1 MSNYFL
7 YGVKMIEDDS
17 TLEKFA
23 QCIIN
28 GVPEDDLE
36 EIKQR
41 YNVEDNDREYEEEYM
56 QRVRDILYDDISR
69 TDIDYSELMERFA
82 PELGNLLYDMENH
95 GEYEEEY
102 MQRVRDI
109 LYDDISRTDI
119 DYSELMERFAP
130 ELGNLLYDME
140 NHGYDLS
147 ALRLTFFGEKVG
159 ECFNKLV
166 EEKIWFM
173 KFYS

>member
-1 MSNYFL
+1 MKSEFQTENGGKIMANYLL
-7 YGVKMIEDDS
+7 YGNKMIEDDS

-28 GVPEDDLE
+28 GVPEDDLK

-41 YNVEDNDREYEEEYM
+41 YNVEDNDR
-56 QRVRDILYDDISR
+56 
-69 TDIDYSELMERFA
+69 
-82 PELGNLLYDMENH
+82 
-95 GEYEEEY
+95 EYEEEY

>member
-1 MSNYFL
+1 MANYLL
-7 YGVKMIEDDS
+7 YGNKMIEDDS

-95 GEYEEEY
+95 G
-102 MQRVRDI
+102 
-109 LYDDISRTDI
+109 
-119 DYSELMERFAP
+119 
-130 ELGNLLYDME
+130 
-140 NHGYDLS
+140 YDLS

>member
-1 MSNYFL
+1 MKSEFQTENGGKIMANYLL
-7 YGVKMIEDDS
+7 YGNKMIEDDS

-23 QCIIN
+23 QCVID

-36 EIKQR
+36 DIKQR
-41 YNVEDNDREYEEEYM
+41 YNVVDDDTEYE
-56 QRVRDILYDDISR
+56 D
-69 TDIDYSELMERFA
+69 
-82 PELGNLLYDMENH
+82 
-95 GEYEEEY
+95 EY

>member
-95 GEYEEEY
+95 G
-102 MQRVRDI
+102 
-109 LYDDISRTDI
+109 
-119 DYSELMERFAP
+119 
-130 ELGNLLYDME
+130 
-140 NHGYDLS
+140 YDLS

-173 KFYS
+173 KFYSWTE

>member
-7 YGVKMIEDDS
+7 YGEKMIKDDS

-23 QCIIN
+23 QCIID

-36 EIKQR
+36 DIKQR
-41 YNVEDNDREYEEEYM
+41 YNVEDDDREYEDEYM

-82 PELGNLLYDMENH
+82 PELG
-95 GEYEEEY
+95 
-102 MQRVRDI
+102 
-109 LYDDISRTDI
+109 S
-119 DYSELMERFAP
+119 
-130 ELGNLLYDME
+130 LLYDME

>member
-36 EIKQR
+36 EIKQG
-41 YNVEDNDREYEEEYM
+41 YNVEDNDR
-56 QRVRDILYDDISR
+56 
-69 TDIDYSELMERFA
+69 
-82 PELGNLLYDMENH
+82 
-95 GEYEEEY
+95 EYEEEY

-173 KFYS
+173 KFYSWTE

>member
-7 YGVKMIEDDS
+7 YGEKMIKDDS

-23 QCIIN
+23 QCIID

-36 EIKQR
+36 DIKQR
-41 YNVEDNDREYEEEYM
+41 YNVEDDDREYE
-56 QRVRDILYDDISR
+56 D
-69 TDIDYSELMERFA
+69 
-82 PELGNLLYDMENH
+82 
-95 GEYEEEY
+95 EY

-173 KFYS
+173 KFYSWTE

>member
-36 EIKQR
+36 EIKQG
-41 YNVEDNDREYEEEYM
+41 YNVEDNDR
-56 QRVRDILYDDISR
+56 
-69 TDIDYSELMERFA
+69 
-82 PELGNLLYDMENH
+82 
-95 GEYEEEY
+95 EYEEEY

>member
-7 YGVKMIEDDS
+7 YGEKMIKDDS
-17 TLEKFA
+17 TLEKFV
-23 QCIIN
+23 QCIID

-36 EIKQR
+36 DIKQR
-41 YNVEDNDREYEEEYM
+41 YNVEDDDREYEDEYM

-82 PELGNLLYDMENH
+82 PELG
-95 GEYEEEY
+95 
-102 MQRVRDI
+102 
-109 LYDDISRTDI
+109 S
-119 DYSELMERFAP
+119 
-130 ELGNLLYDME
+130 LLYDME

>member
-7 YGVKMIEDDS
+7 YGEKMIKDDS

-23 QCIIN
+23 QCIID

-36 EIKQR
+36 DIKQR
-41 YNVEDNDREYEEEYM
+41 YNVEDDDREYE
-56 QRVRDILYDDISR
+56 D
-69 TDIDYSELMERFA
+69 
-82 PELGNLLYDMENH
+82 
-95 GEYEEEY
+95 EY

-147 ALRLTFFGEKVG
+147 TLGLTFFGEKIG
-159 ECFNKLV
+159 DCFNKLV
-166 EEKIWFM
+166 EEKVWFM
-173 KFYS
+173 KFYRWNSYFKRERTENYE

>member
-7 YGVKMIEDDS
+7 YGEKMIKDDS

-23 QCIIN
+23 QCIID

-36 EIKQR
+36 DIKQR
-41 YNVEDNDREYEEEYM
+41 YNVEDDDREYE
-56 QRVRDILYDDISR
+56 D
-69 TDIDYSELMERFA
+69 
-82 PELGNLLYDMENH
+82 
-95 GEYEEEY
+95 EY

>member
-7 YGVKMIEDDS
+7 YGEKMIKDDS

-23 QCIIN
+23 QCIID

-36 EIKQR
+36 DIKQR
-41 YNVEDNDREYEEEYM
+41 YNVEDDDREYEDEYM

-82 PELGNLLYDMENH
+82 PELG
-95 GEYEEEY
+95 
-102 MQRVRDI
+102 
-109 LYDDISRTDI
+109 S
-119 DYSELMERFAP
+119 
-130 ELGNLLYDME
+130 LLYDME

-147 ALRLTFFGEKVG
+147 ALRLTFFGEEVG

-173 KFYS
+173 KFYSWTE

>member
-95 GEYEEEY
+95 G
-102 MQRVRDI
+102 
-109 LYDDISRTDI
+109 
-119 DYSELMERFAP
+119 
-130 ELGNLLYDME
+130 
-140 NHGYDLS
+140 YDLS